1 MNQNPSTSFRT
12 RSVSFLIILIIIGV
26 AAVFG
31 VCWYCR
37 DTIKFL
43 SQPIPP
49 MPISQNEAAYRK
61 IKLYYYNEKKDKEA
75 ANYVPCLRESVLPVE
90 REIPLSKTPIRDTM
104 ELLLKGQITDK
115 EKQEGFSP
123 VSNRLKLTDVNLKE
137 NGNLI
142 LEFEVLSGYSMGGSC
157 LNGLI
162 GAEIIKTAQQFFE
175 VKTIEILPYYLLQP

>member
-1 MNQNPSTSFRT
+1 M
-12 RSVSFLIILIIIGV
+12 
-26 AAVFG
+26 
-31 VCWYCR
+31 
-37 DTIKFL
+37 
-43 SQPIPP
+43 
-49 MPISQNEAAYRK
+49 
-61 IKLYYYNEKKDKEA
+61 
-75 ANYVPCLRESVLPVE
+75 PCLRESVLPVE